1 MIGLQNRA
9 SHPCEEARPE
19 RSRMGGNLSPG
30 KRGKVFVRLK
40 LGLIGP
46 STSLRVEQ
54 SSSFGLGLGLNWLC
68 FE

>member
-1 MIGLQNRA
+1 MGRYPA
-9 SHPCEEARPE
+9 PAPE
-19 RSRMGGNLSPG
+19 YKLRKTPGNLSCG
-30 KRGKVFVRLK
+30 KLGKLFVRLK

-68 FE
+68 FG